1 MALYVSAGRR
11 QRRFIL
17 ITAAVA
23 VIALALGWLIGLQ
36 QAPSVDE
43 SVATVRAQAADLATG
58 VERLDIEYEQVLTG
72 GGDTVE
78 AGVLAPLTDLR
89 AQLQST
95 LESAPWVPQQ
105 QRDATLDSFAA
116 VRSGASSKVP
126 LDQFRTLIIAA
137 GEQVR
142 STFGISN

>member
-23 VIALALGWLIGLQ
+23 VVALALGWIIGLQ
-36 QAPSVDE
+36 QAPSIDE
-43 SVATVRAQAADLATG
+43 SVATVRAEAADLATG

-95 LESAPWVPQQ
+95 LESAPWVPQRD
-105 QRDATLDSFAA
+105 RDAALDAFAA
-116 VRSGASSKVP
+116 VKSGASSKVP
-126 LDQFRTLIIAA
+126 LEEFQALIGAA
-137 GEQVR
+137 GDQVR
-142 STFGISN
+142 STFGITG